1 MSRAASFVRFVR
13 ALRSAFFGGACRHR
27 WIAEARY
34 SVESIVT
41 AATIGEVWILRCRN
55 CGDVKRRRV

>member
-1 MSRAASFVRFVR
+1 MSKAASFVRFVR
-13 ALRSAFFGGACRHR
+13 ALRSAVFGGACRHR

-34 SVESIVT
+34 SVESSVT